1 MQYFE
6 GKTVLLTGATSGL
19 GYSLLRILSLSR
31 NCNIIIAGRSLK
43 KLTSLTSDIGEV
55 SAHIS
60 AAKLDLESSDSDIRE
75 SISLVYKI
83 HGKIDVLL
91 NCAGMGFRGKVVE
104 TLADVDRRI
113 MQVDYFGQIAVIK
126 SLLQQWKESG
136 ACAWDIVQVGSVQ
149 GFIGIADRAPYAAA
163 KHALVGFVDCLRAEF
178 DEYPRPSA
186 RRVMLV
192 APGYIATNHS
202 INSITGSGSIYSEQ
216 DAATLSGYNPD
227 YVARQIL
234 EGCAGGRRELII
246 ADLKVKILLLIRSF
260 YPGLCFKILRNRFLG
275 SKQDQSSLL
284 SSIYRWMSNR

>member
-6 GKTVLLTGATSGL
+6 GRTVLLTGATSGL
-19 GYSLLRILSLSR
+19 GYSLLRIISLVR

-43 KLTSLTSDIGEV
+43 KLTSLVSDLGDV

-75 SISLVYKI
+75 SISVIYNI

-104 TLADVDRRI
+104 TVGDVDRRI

-126 SLLQQWKESG
+126 SLLQEWKQSG

-149 GFIGIADRAPYAAA
+149 GFVGIADRAPYSAA
-163 KHALVGFVDCLRAEF
+163 KHALVGFLDCLRAEL

-202 INSITGSGSIYSEQ
+202 VNSITGSGSLYSEQ
-216 DAATLSGYNPD
+216 DASTVSGYSPD

-260 YPGLCFKILRNRFLG
+260 FPALCFRILRNRFLVG
-275 SKQDQSSLL
+275 TKQQHQAY
-284 SSIYRWMSNR
+284 IGGC